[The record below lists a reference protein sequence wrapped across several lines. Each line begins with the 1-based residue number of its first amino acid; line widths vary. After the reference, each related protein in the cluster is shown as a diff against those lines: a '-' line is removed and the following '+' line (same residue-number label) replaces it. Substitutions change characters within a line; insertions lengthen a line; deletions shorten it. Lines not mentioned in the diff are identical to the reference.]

1 VKIKK
6 LMREALSLPT
16 TAIAYYVSQQLAAL
30 YPDKALVEGKDCSFN
45 LEAYAHVQKCTI
57 EEKACVHNQIA
68 TSWDGMEHH
77 IHQGAVNAWFEVA
90 WQGQTL
96 DVLIMSWREEWH
108 SIQYY
113 WILADTKE
121 IAESF
126 FTAVCEWNAQ
136 IREEVLVFEEGFWSK
151 SPSLFQAI
159 KGANFDN
166 LILRG
171 SLKQE
176 IQDDLANFFASRSTY
191 EAYGVPW
198 KRGILFIGSPG
209 NGKTHTLKALINK
222 MQQPCLYVKSF
233 KARYD
238 NESENIRQ
246 VFQKARQSAPCILVL
261 EDLDSLINDENRSF
275 FLNELDGFASNA
287 GILTLAT
294 TNHPD
299 RLDPAILDRPSRFDR
314 KYHFELPDRSE
325 REAYIRLWNNTL
337 KDDMR
342 LSDPAITHLAELTDS
357 FSFAYLKE
365 LFMSSMMRWMGA
377 METGALEKMTIDQ
390 IAGLREQMVSAIKES
405 ETSKSSDSANSE
417 SN

>member
-1 VKIKK
+1 MKLKK
-6 LMREALSLPT
+6 LMREALCLPT

-30 YPDKALVEGKDCSFN
+30 YPDKALVEGRDCSFN

-57 EEKACVHNQIA
+57 EEKASVHNQIA

-77 IHQGAVNAWFEVA
+77 THQSAVNAWFEVA

-96 DVLIMSWREEWH
+96 DVLLMSWREEWQ
-108 SIQYY
+108 SVQYY

-126 FTAVCEWNAQ
+126 FTAVCEWNGQ
-136 IREEVLVFEEGFWSK
+136 VREEVLVFEEGYWSK

-325 REAYIRLWNNTL
+325 RREYIRLWNNTL

-342 LSDPAITHLAELTDS
+342 LSDSAITHLAKLTDS

-365 LFMSSMMRWMGA
+365 LCLSSMIRWMGA
-377 METGALEKMTIDQ
+377 MEAGTLEKMAIDQ
-390 IAGLREQMVSAIKES
+390 IAGLREQMVSAMKEL
-405 ETSKSSDSANSE
+405 ETPKSSDSTHSE
-417 SN
+417 SK